1 MSDLFD
7 IAIKERDRNIQKKE
21 LDESLK
27 FINEFHIYI
36 ALLIHETSKGNI
48 NKFYL
53 NGDSSFSSCIYACL
67 VTLNIKFTVTNFV
80 TYNYVGTDHRA
91 DYFSCSGDY
100 IENLFTIYTSEK
112 ENYSDNKL
120 KHAAKVLQ
128 SFGLNANIF
137 ETNVKETIRKNSLL
151 ANKTISSFNNFKI
164 ESSKIEL
171 KTPNTFPSSKI
182 LKYEIIEDNKKNAIL
197 KKEIVKK
204 SEPKREVIEVSLN
217 DISIFKSRINTE
229 PKEAPI
235 EPIEVSRGGWVF
247 IAAVLIICLFAN
259 FA

>member
-7 IAIKERDRNIQKKE
+7 ISIKERDSNFQKKE

-36 ALLIHETSKGNI
+36 ALLTHEVSKGNI

-53 NGDSSFSSCIYACL
+53 DGDSSFSSCIYACL
-67 VTLNIKFTVTNFV
+67 VTLNIKFKVTNFV
-80 TYNYVGTDHRA
+80 TYDYSGTDHLG
-91 DYFSCSGDY
+91 DYISCSGDY
-100 IENLFTIYTSEK
+100 IENLFIIYTSEK
-112 ENYSDNKL
+112 GNYSDNEL

-137 ETNVKETIRKNSLL
+137 ETNVKEAIRKNSLL
-151 ANKTISSFNNFKI
+151 ANETISSFNNFKI
-164 ESSKIEL
+164 ESSKIAL
-171 KTPNTFPSSKI
+171 KAPNIFPSSNI
-182 LKYEIIEDNKKNAIL
+182 LKYEIIEDNKKNSIL
-197 KKEIVKK
+197 KKEIAIKSKPKK
-204 SEPKREVIEVSLN
+204 KVIEVSLN
-217 DISIFKSRINTE
+217 DKSIFKSRINTE

-235 EPIEVSRGGWVF
+235 EPIEISRGGWIF
-247 IAAVLIICLFAN
+247 IASVLIICLFAN